1 MNIDSVDFFYLAMP
15 EIRDIGDGSQDAL
28 LVRVRAGGHQGWG
41 ECEASPLVTMA
52 AWNCP
57 MSHSACKPISA
68 SVLGQ
73 ALNDPADIP
82 RIHQYVREQS
92 LDLLQTD
99 HLLSGIDIALW
110 DLLGRKLETPVYKL
124 LGYERAYPKL
134 PYASQLFGDTPEQ
147 TFEKAQAVRINQYRA
162 AKFGWGPYGRG
173 SVKEDSDHVQAARKG
188 LGDDGILLVD
198 AGTVWQDDVET
209 ASQRL
214 EALQTCRVE
223 WLEEPFISAALGA
236 YHQLSL
242 KSSPVKLAAGEGCH
256 QAHQAFNMMEY
267 AGLGYIQ
274 IDTGRVGGI
283 TSAYQVAQRAAQKQI
298 TYVNHTFTSYLALSA
313 SLQPYAGL
321 ESHQICEYPIEACPL
336 ARELTQTSMV
346 PNKNGMITIPEGP
359 GLGLTVNGEAI
370 ARYQQDVQIK
380 VNHHIAFESIRR

>member
-1 MNIDSVDFFYLAMP
+1 MKIESVDFFYLAMP
-15 EIRDIGDGSQDAL
+15 EIKDIGDGSQDAL
-28 LVRVRAGGHQGWG
+28 LVRVRAGDHEGWG

-57 MSHSACKPISA
+57 MSHSACKPISV

-73 ALNDPADIP
+73 TLNDTKDIP
-82 RIHQYVREQS
+82 RIHQLIREQS

-110 DLLGRKLETPVYKL
+110 DLMGKKLEVPVYRL
-124 LGYERAYPKL
+124 LGYERSYPKL
-134 PYASQLFGDTPEQ
+134 PYASQLFGDTPQQ
-147 TFEKAQAVRINQYRA
+147 TLEKARAVRSRQYRA

-173 SVKEDSDHVQAARKG
+173 TVLEDRDHVFAAREG
-188 LGDDGILLVD
+188 LGEDGILLID
-198 AGTVWQDDVET
+198 AGTVWQDVVET
-209 ASQRL
+209 AAMRL
-214 EALQTCRVE
+214 EALNECHVE
-223 WLEEPFISAALGA
+223 WLEEPFISSALSA

-242 KSSPVKLAAGEGCH
+242 RSGSVKLAGGEGCH
-256 QAHQAFNMMEY
+256 QAHQAFNMMNY

-283 TSAYQVAQRAAQKQI
+283 TSAYTVAQHAAQKQV

-321 ESHQICEYPIEACPL
+321 ESHQICEYPVEASTL
-336 ARELTQTSMV
+336 AREITQTPII
-346 PNKNGMITIPEGP
+346 PNQDGMITIPENP
-359 GLGLTVNGEAI
+359 GLGLSIQTETI
-370 ARYQQDVQIK
+370 SKYQQEVRIQ
-380 VNHHIAFESIRR
+380 VNNRIVFETLPR

>member
-1 MNIDSVDFFYLAMP
+1 M
-15 EIRDIGDGSQDAL
+15 RG
-28 LVRVRAGGHQGWG
+28 
-41 ECEASPLVTMA
+41 
-52 AWNCP
+52 
-57 MSHSACKPISA
+57 MSA
-68 SVLGQ
+68 
-73 ALNDPADIP
+73 
-82 RIHQYVREQS
+82 
-92 LDLLQTD
+92 
-99 HLLSGIDIALW
+99 
-110 DLLGRKLETPVYKL
+110 
-124 LGYERAYPKL
+124 GYERAYPKR

-173 SVKEDSDHVQAARKG
+173 SVKEDSDHVQAAREG

-298 TYVNHTFTSYLALSA
+298 TR
-313 SLQPYAGL
+313 QPHL
-321 ESHQICEYPIEACPL
+321 HLLPCLVS
-336 ARELTQTSMV
+336 
-346 PNKNGMITIPEGP
+346 IPP
-359 GLGLTVNGEAI
+359 TLC
-370 ARYQQDVQIK
+370 RP
-380 VNHHIAFESIRR
+380 